1 MERRKR
7 RRRTVAAVAAEPAAV
22 AVSSSAPYE
31 VLLTESAEKVYVD
44 LYSRAKAA
52 EEKNDPTNAACTTF
66 RMVSET
72 IKNVIPKDPINKRYA
87 LTEGLSNIFRIKK
100 GRLRICWIASSK
112 LRKIYVLFISETM
125 RKAGDANDPYRIF
138 EKILMS
144 GELDEFFAKLGV
156 KKPERSPIVQ

>member
-1 MERRKR
+1 MKGRKR
-7 RRRTVAAVAAEPAAV
+7 KRHAVAAEPAAV

-31 VLLTESAEKVYVD
+31 VLLTESAETVYVD

-52 EEKNDPTNAACTTF
+52 EERNDPTNAACTTF

-72 IKNVIPKDPINKRYA
+72 IKNIIPKDPINKRYA
-87 LTEGLSNIFRIKK
+87 LTGELSNIFRIQK

-112 LRKIYVLFISETM
+112 LRKVFILFISETM

-138 EKILMS
+138 TKIVMS
-144 GELDEFFAKLGV
+144 GELDEFFTKLGV
-156 KKPERSPIVQ
+156 KKPERKTMVH